1 MTKRKAHR
9 AWVRRKRRRPAHPVV
24 WVYQDWYTGRWR
36 YAPPLC
42 YRPRRNAARDL
53 GEALALVVVS
63 GVLLYVAFSGTR

>member
-1 MTKRKAHR
+1 MTKRKAR
-9 AWVRRKRRRPAHPVV
+9 STGARRKTRRHAHPVV
-24 WVYQDWYTGRWR
+24 WVYQDRLTGRWR